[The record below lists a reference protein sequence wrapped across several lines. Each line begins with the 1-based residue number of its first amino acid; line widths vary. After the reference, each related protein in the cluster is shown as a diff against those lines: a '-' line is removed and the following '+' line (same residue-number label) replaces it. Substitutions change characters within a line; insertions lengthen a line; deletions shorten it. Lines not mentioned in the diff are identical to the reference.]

1 MSQTTNISEIGEA
14 IYPHL
19 NKPDVRFSEAGEYKV
34 TLKVAKSDATAM
46 LKLYN
51 SAIEDALKLAEQNHK
66 GKGIKNAPK
75 PFTEEDNYVFF
86 KFKMKATG
94 VNQKTKEKF
103 SQRPQLF
110 DAKKNPIPLSTII
123 WGGSKMR
130 VAFNLVPYYTPM
142 LGAGITAR
150 LKAVQVI
157 SLVEGK
163 DSNLFSKEDGYETT
177 PEPKAEVISNETSE
191 VQESKDLSL
200 IHI

>member
-163 DSNLFSKEDGYETT
+163 DSNLFDKEDGYETT

-191 VQESKDLSL
+191 VQESKDF
-200 IHI
+200 

>member
-1 MSQTTNISEIGEA
+1 MSQQTNISEIGEA

-110 DAKKNPIPLSTII
+110 DAKKNPIPLSTLI

-130 VAFNLVPYYTPM
+130 VAYNLVPYYTPM

-191 VQESKDLSL
+191 VQESKDF
-200 IHI
+200 

>member
-103 SQRPQLF
+103 SQRPPLF

-191 VQESKDLSL
+191 VQESKDF
-200 IHI
+200 

>member
-1 MSQTTNISEIGEA
+1 MSQQTNISEIGEA

-75 PFTEEDNYVFF
+75 PFTEENDYVFF

-191 VQESKDLSL
+191 VQESKDF
-200 IHI
+200 

>member
-34 TLKVAKSDATAM
+34 TLKVAKSDATEM
-46 LKLYN
+46 LKLYTK
-51 SAIEDALKLAEQNHK
+51 AIDDSLKLAEQNQK

-75 PFTEEDNYVFF
+75 PFTEEDNFVFF

-110 DAKKNPIPLSTII
+110 DAKKNPIPLSTLI

-130 VAFNLVPYYTPM
+130 VAYNLVPYYTPM

-177 PEPKAEVISNETSE
+177 PEPKSEVISNETSE
-191 VQESKDLSL
+191 VQESKDF
-200 IHI
+200 

>member
-75 PFTEEDNYVFF
+75 PFTEEDNFVFF

-103 SQRPQLF
+103 SQRPQSF
-110 DAKKNPIPLSTII
+110 DAKKNPIPLSTLI

-130 VAFNLVPYYTPM
+130 VAYNLVPYYTPM

-191 VQESKDLSL
+191 VQESKDF
-200 IHI
+200 

>member
-130 VAFNLVPYYTPM
+130 VAYNLVSYYTPM

-157 SLVEGK
+157 ELVEGK
-163 DSNLFSKEDGYETT
+163 DSNLFEKEDGYEAT
-177 PEPKAEVISNETSE
+177 PKPEVISNETSE
-191 VQESKDLSL
+191 VQESKDF
-200 IHI
+200 

>member
-1 MSQTTNISEIGEA
+1 MSQTTNLSEIGEA

-75 PFTEEDNYVFF
+75 PFTEEDKFVFF

-191 VQESKDLSL
+191 VQESKDF
-200 IHI
+200 

>member
-75 PFTEEDNYVFF
+75 PFTEENDYVFF

-163 DSNLFSKEDGYETT
+163 DSNLFNKEDGYEAT

-191 VQESKDLSL
+191 VQESKDF
-200 IHI
+200 

>member
-75 PFTEEDNYVFF
+75 PFTEEDKFVFF

-94 VNQKTKEKF
+94 INQKTKEKF

-110 DAKKNPIPLSTII
+110 DAKKNPIPLSTLI

-130 VAFNLVPYYTPM
+130 VAYNLVPYYTPM

-157 SLVEGK
+157 ELVEGK
-163 DSNLFSKEDGYETT
+163 DSNLFSKEDGYEAT
-177 PEPKAEVISNETSE
+177 PEPKPEVISNETSE
-191 VQESKDLSL
+191 VQESKDF
-200 IHI
+200 

>member
-34 TLKVAKSDATAM
+34 TLKVAKSDATEM
-46 LKLYN
+46 LKLYTK
-51 SAIEDALKLAEQNHK
+51 AIDDSLKLAEQNQK

-75 PFTEEDNYVFF
+75 PFTEEDNFVFF

-110 DAKKNPIPLSTII
+110 DAKKNPVPLSTII

-130 VAFNLVPYYTPM
+130 VAYNLVPYYTPM

-163 DSNLFSKEDGYETT
+163 DSNLFSKEDGYEAT

-191 VQESKDLSL
+191 VQESKDF
-200 IHI
+200 

>member
-75 PFTEEDNYVFF
+75 PFTEEDNFVFF

-110 DAKKNPIPLSTII
+110 DAKKNPIPLSTLI
-123 WGGSKMR
+123 WGGSKLR
-130 VAFNLVPYYTPM
+130 VAYNLVPYYTPM

-191 VQESKDLSL
+191 VQESKDF
-200 IHI
+200 

>member
-1 MSQTTNISEIGEA
+1 MSNTTNISVIGEA

-75 PFTEEDNYVFF
+75 PFTEEDNFVFF

-110 DAKKNPIPLSTII
+110 DAKKNPIPLSTLI

-130 VAFNLVPYYTPM
+130 VAYNLVPYYTPM

-191 VQESKDLSL
+191 VQESKDF
-200 IHI
+200 

>member
-51 SAIEDALKLAEQNHK
+51 SALEDALKLAEQNHK

-75 PFTEEDNYVFF
+75 PFTEEDKFVFF

-191 VQESKDLSL
+191 VQESKDF
-200 IHI
+200 

>member
-1 MSQTTNISEIGEA
+1 MSQMTNISEIGEA

-46 LKLYN
+46 LKIYN

-75 PFTEEDNYVFF
+75 PFTEEDNFVFF

-191 VQESKDLSL
+191 VQESKDF
-200 IHI
+200 

>member
-34 TLKVAKSDATAM
+34 TLKVAKSDATEM

-51 SAIEDALKLAEQNHK
+51 KAIEDSLKLAEQNQK

-75 PFTEEDNYVFF
+75 PFTEEDNFVFF

-163 DSNLFSKEDGYETT
+163 DSNLFSKEDGYEAT

-191 VQESKDLSL
+191 VQESKDF
-200 IHI
+200 

>member
-75 PFTEEDNYVFF
+75 PFTEEDKFVFF

-130 VAFNLVPYYTPM
+130 VAYNLVPYYTPM
-142 LGAGITAR
+142 LGAGVTAR

-157 SLVEGK
+157 ELVEGK
-163 DSNLFSKEDGYETT
+163 DSNLFSKEDGYEAT

-191 VQESKDLSL
+191 VQESKDF
-200 IHI
+200 

>member
-19 NKPDVRFSEAGEYKV
+19 NKPDVRFSEAGEYRV

-75 PFTEEDNYVFF
+75 PFTEEDNFVFF

-110 DAKKNPIPLSTII
+110 DAKKNPIPLSTLI

-130 VAFNLVPYYTPM
+130 VAYNLVPYYTPM

-191 VQESKDLSL
+191 VQESKDF
-200 IHI
+200 

>member
-19 NKPDVRFSEAGEYKV
+19 NKPQVRFSEAGEYKV

-75 PFTEEDNYVFF
+75 PFTEEDKFVFF

-130 VAFNLVPYYTPM
+130 VAFNLVPYYTRM

-191 VQESKDLSL
+191 VQESKDF
-200 IHI
+200 

>member
-75 PFTEEDNYVFF
+75 PFTEEDNFVFF

-110 DAKKNPIPLSTII
+110 DAKKNPIPLSTLI
-123 WGGSKMR
+123 WGGSKLR

-142 LGAGITAR
+142 LGAGVTAR

-163 DSNLFSKEDGYETT
+163 DSNLFSKEDGFEVT

-191 VQESKDLSL
+191 VQESKDF
-200 IHI
+200 

>member
-34 TLKVAKSDATAM
+34 TLKVAKSDATEM

-51 SAIEDALKLAEQNHK
+51 KAIEDSLKLAEQNHK

-75 PFTEEDNYVFF
+75 PFTEEDNFVFF

-110 DAKKNPIPLSTII
+110 DAKKNPIPLSTMI

-142 LGAGITAR
+142 FGAGITAR

-191 VQESKDLSL
+191 VQESKDF
-200 IHI
+200 

>member
-75 PFTEEDNYVFF
+75 PFTEEDKFVFF

-110 DAKKNPIPLSTII
+110 DAKKNPIPLSTLI
-123 WGGSKMR
+123 WGGSKLR
-130 VAFNLVPYYTPM
+130 VAYNLVPYYTPM

-163 DSNLFSKEDGYETT
+163 DSNLFNKEDGYEAT

-191 VQESKDLSL
+191 VQESKDF
-200 IHI
+200 

>member
-19 NKPDVRFSEAGEYKV
+19 NKPDLRFSEAGEYKV

-75 PFTEEDNYVFF
+75 PFTEEDKFVFF

-191 VQESKDLSL
+191 VQESKDF
-200 IHI
+200 

>member
-14 IYPHL
+14 IFPHL
-19 NKPDVRFSEAGEYKV
+19 NKPDVRFNEAGEFKV

-75 PFTEEDNYVFF
+75 PFTEEDNFVFF

-191 VQESKDLSL
+191 VQESKDF
-200 IHI
+200 

>member
-75 PFTEEDNYVFF
+75 PFTEEDNFVFF

-130 VAFNLVPYYTPM
+130 VAYNLVPYYTPM

-163 DSNLFSKEDGYETT
+163 DSNLFNKEDGYEAT
-177 PEPKAEVISNETSE
+177 PEPKPEVISNETSE
-191 VQESKDLSL
+191 VQESKDF
-200 IHI
+200 

>member
-163 DSNLFSKEDGYETT
+163 DSNLFSKEDGYEAT

-191 VQESKDLSL
+191 VQESKDF
-200 IHI
+200 

>member
-75 PFTEEDNYVFF
+75 PFTEEDNFVFF

-110 DAKKNPIPLSTII
+110 DAKKNPIPLSTLI
-123 WGGSKMR
+123 WGGSKLR
-130 VAFNLVPYYTPM
+130 VAYNLVPYYTPM

-163 DSNLFSKEDGYETT
+163 DSNLFDKEDGYETT

-191 VQESKDLSL
+191 VQESKDF
-200 IHI
+200 

>member
-1 MSQTTNISEIGEA
+1 MSQQTNISEIGEA

-191 VQESKDLSL
+191 VQESKDF
-200 IHI
+200 

>member
-75 PFTEEDNYVFF
+75 PFTEEDKFVFF

-110 DAKKNPIPLSTII
+110 DAKKNPIPLSTLI
-123 WGGSKMR
+123 WGGSKLR
-130 VAFNLVPYYTPM
+130 VAYNLVPYYTPM

-191 VQESKDLSL
+191 VQESKDF
-200 IHI
+200 

>member
-1 MSQTTNISEIGEA
+1 MSQSTNISEIGEA

-75 PFTEEDNYVFF
+75 PFTEENDYVFF

-191 VQESKDLSL
+191 VQESKDF
-200 IHI
+200 

>member
-1 MSQTTNISEIGEA
+1 MSHTTNISEIGEA

-75 PFTEEDNYVFF
+75 PFTEENDYVFF

-110 DAKKNPIPLSTII
+110 DAKKNPIPLSTLI

-130 VAFNLVPYYTPM
+130 VAYNLVPYYTPM

-191 VQESKDLSL
+191 VQESKDF
-200 IHI
+200 

>member
-34 TLKVAKSDATAM
+34 TLKVAKSDATEM

-130 VAFNLVPYYTPM
+130 VAYNLVPYYTPM
-142 LGAGITAR
+142 LGAGVTAR

-157 SLVEGK
+157 ELVEGK
-163 DSNLFSKEDGYETT
+163 DSNLFKEEDGYETAT
-177 PEPKAEVISNETSE
+177 PEPDVISNEKTT
-191 VQESKDLSL
+191 VQESKDF
-200 IHI
+200 

>member
-130 VAFNLVPYYTPM
+130 VAYNLVPYYTPM

-191 VQESKDLSL
+191 VQESKDF
-200 IHI
+200 

>member
-34 TLKVAKSDATAM
+34 TLKVAKSDATEM
-46 LKLYN
+46 LKLYTK
-51 SAIEDALKLAEQNHK
+51 AIDDSLKLAEQNQK

-75 PFTEEDNYVFF
+75 PFTEEDNFVFF

-130 VAFNLVPYYTPM
+130 VAYNLVPYYTPM

-191 VQESKDLSL
+191 VQESKDF
-200 IHI
+200 

>member
-103 SQRPQLF
+103 SQIPQLF
-110 DAKKNPIPLSTII
+110 DSKKNPIPLSTLI

-130 VAFNLVPYYTPM
+130 VAYNLVPYYTPM

-191 VQESKDLSL
+191 VQESKDF
-200 IHI
+200 